1 MLVLLSSENYLVIF
15 RPNRCL
21 HWCVETSESFVHICI
36 HYYLEFLI
44 LCAEKC
50 FYWFFFLKNTIITP
64 IVFQSLSH
72 VLLFATPWTAARQ
85 GSLSFTISWSLLQLM
100 TIESMMLS
108 NHLILCHSLL
118 LLPFSWDKL
127 FEISFHNHPSDLLH
141 NRVGQECSS
150 NLLSLAPLFV
160 TCAPG
165 IFS

>member
-1 MLVLLSSENYLVIF
+1 MLTLMCWNFRIICTHMHSLLSGIPHSMCRKML
-15 RPNRCL
+15 L
-21 HWCVETSESFVHICI
+21 
-36 HYYLEFLI
+36 LI
-44 LCAEKC
+44 
-50 FYWFFFLKNTIITP
+50 FFLKNTIITP